1 MSESRPQVTRRTFLL
16 GLTAAAALPV
26 LQGCFPLVA
35 GGVGAG
41 AAMVADRRT
50 SGAYVE
56 DEGIEWRA
64 ASALRDRM
72 GDAVHV
78 NVTSFNRNVLLTGEA
93 PSEAHRA
100 EIERVVSA
108 VSNVRGITNE
118 VQVAG
123 IASLTSRSNDS
134 VITSKVKARFVDA
147 ATFGAHHVKVVTE
160 ASTVYLLGLVTRRE
174 ADAATNVAR
183 TTSGVR
189 KVVRVFEYITDQ
201 EARRLDGQRSAGT

>member
-1 MSESRPQVTRRTFLL
+1 MNVKNVRPGRRRLLL
-16 GLTAAAALPV
+16 GLAAAASLPA

-35 GGVGAG
+35 GGAAAG
-41 AAMVADRRT
+41 AVMAADRRT

-64 ASALRDRM
+64 ESALRDRM

-93 PSEAHRA
+93 PTEAHRA
-100 EIERVVSA
+100 EIERVVSQ
-108 VSNVRGITNE
+108 VTNVRGITNE
-118 VQVAG
+118 VQIAG

-147 ATFGAHHVKVVTE
+147 ASFGAHHVKVVTE
-160 ASTVYLLGLVTRRE
+160 AGTVYLLGLVTRRE
-174 ADAATNVAR
+174 ADAATDVAR

-189 KVVRVFEYITDQ
+189 KVVRVFEYLTDQ
-201 EARRLDGQRSAGT
+201 EARRLDGQSTSQQ

>member
-1 MSESRPQVTRRTFLL
+1 MSDKRSQATRRTFLL
-16 GLTAAAALPV
+16 GLTAAAILPV

-41 AAMVADRRT
+41 AVMVADRRT
-50 SGAYVE
+50 SGSYVE
-56 DEGIEWRA
+56 DEGIEWRGS
-64 ASALRDRM
+64 SALRDRL

-93 PSEAHRA
+93 PTEGHRA
-100 EIERVVSA
+100 EAERVISQ

-118 VQVAG
+118 IQVSG
-123 IASLTSRSNDS
+123 IASLTSRSNDA

-147 ATFGAHHVKVVTE
+147 GTFGANHVKVVTE

-174 ADAATNVAR
+174 ADAATQVAR

-201 EARRLDGQRSAGT
+201 EARRLDGQTTSQK